1 MIATWYPSSA
11 RPGLGVFVREH
22 ARALSRVA
30 DVVIVY
36 PDAYERADRGGWVV
50 HDRYEDGLRVLRVH
64 VRRPDVRGLGVVL
77 QAAGVRTALRRL
89 RREGWAPDVLHAHVQ
104 PAGFL
109 ALAARP
115 RGVPVVV
122 TEHYSG
128 FGLGTVEGL
137 ALRMARFTFRH
148 ADLVCP
154 VSEDLGRHL
163 RQAGVEARLQTVPN
177 TIDVSRFRPPA
188 SRDRRGPVRALS
200 VAGLTEVKQMPV
212 LLKALALIRS
222 AGDGPEIVL
231 DVAGDGP
238 LRDQLREMTDAHGLA
253 DAVRWLGHRT
263 ADEVAELMRTSHM
276 LVLPSRWE
284 NLPTVLCE
292 AMASGLPVIAT
303 RVGGVPEI
311 VDADSG
317 VIVPP
322 GDPAALARALVKVAR
337 DLDRFDPHG
346 LHAKAAARYG
356 FEAVALRWW
365 AIYDEL
371 ITEARR

>member
-163 RQAGVEARLQTVPN
+163 RQA
-177 TIDVSRFRPPA
+177 
-188 SRDRRGPVRALS
+188 
-200 VAGLTEVKQMPV
+200 
-212 LLKALALIRS
+212 
-222 AGDGPEIVL
+222 
-231 DVAGDGP
+231 
-238 LRDQLREMTDAHGLA
+238 
-253 DAVRWLGHRT
+253 
-263 ADEVAELMRTSHM
+263 
-276 LVLPSRWE
+276 
-284 NLPTVLCE
+284 
-292 AMASGLPVIAT
+292 
-303 RVGGVPEI
+303 
-311 VDADSG
+311 
-317 VIVPP
+317 
-322 GDPAALARALVKVAR
+322 
-337 DLDRFDPHG
+337 
-346 LHAKAAARYG
+346 AAAPH
-356 FEAVALRWW
+356 AP
-365 AIYDEL
+365 DD
-371 ITEARR
+371 T